1 MSYDSG
7 TRHVHIA
14 GGTFALCL
22 WLAFQSIALWSIEEN
37 LIKLNKT
44 MERIAVALEQPK
56 KCVPWFEEA
65 PVDE

>member
-7 TRHVHIA
+7 NRNVHIA

-22 WLAFQSIALWSIEEN
+22 WLAIQAFVLADIETD
-37 LIKLNKT
+37 LTKLNKT

>member
-7 TRHVHIA
+7 HRHVHIA
-14 GGTFALCL
+14 GGTFVLCL
-22 WLAFQSIALWSIEEN
+22 WLALQCFILGDIERK
-37 LIKLNKT
+37 LTKLNTT